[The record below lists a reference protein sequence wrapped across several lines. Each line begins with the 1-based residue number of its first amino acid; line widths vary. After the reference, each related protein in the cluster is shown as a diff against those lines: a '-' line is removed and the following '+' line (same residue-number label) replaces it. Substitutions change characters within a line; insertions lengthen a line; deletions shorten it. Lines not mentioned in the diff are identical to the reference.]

1 MKDLIIERA
10 MYERY
15 DGSRECAYKIFRDKE
30 QILLPR
36 ESDQSDVHSRIW
48 SGLRG
53 EFRTCERT
61 DGNACGILGIL

>member
-30 QILLPR
+30 QIYNGDFKGLIELLTILDEERR
-36 ESDQSDVHSRIW
+36 EPARYKDKKEH
-48 SGLRG
+48 
-53 EFRTCERT
+53 E
-61 DGNACGILGIL
+61 

>member
-30 QILLPR
+30 QIYNGDFIK
-36 ESDQSDVHSRIW
+36 SKKASH
-48 SGLRG
+48 
-53 EFRTCERT
+53 
-61 DGNACGILGIL
+61 

>member
-36 ESDQSDVHSRIW
+36 ESDQSDVHSRI
-48 SGLRG
+48 
-53 EFRTCERT
+53 
-61 DGNACGILGIL
+61 